1 MQDDYEEKY
10 HRVESEHWWFV
21 ARRNLVCALVS
32 AYARSRASTILD
44 LGCSGGVTI
53 QQLVRSGFTNVGGLD
68 ISPAAIERCRQ
79 AGLTNLHA
87 MDAQSPDLPDDTVD
101 LIIASDV
108 LEHLA
113 DEAAALRAWFRILR
127 PNGVVLVFVPAF
139 RFMWSPHDIVNQ
151 HYRRYRL
158 PELEARLAAAGF
170 ETLRRSYWNFLI
182 FPPAALVRLLQRLL
196 PPIRGMIHL
205 ELRIPPAPL
214 NRALV
219 ALLRVENGLIRKGV
233 RWPWGQSAMV
243 VARKTASQPASTF
256 GSTPASTFK
265 STP

>member
-21 ARRNLVCALVS
+21 ARRNLVCALVNT
-32 AYARSRASTILD
+32 YARSRASKILD

-53 QQLVRSGFTNVGGLD
+53 QQLERLGYTDVGGLD
-68 ISPAAIERCRQ
+68 VSPAAIERCRSV
-79 AGLTNLHA
+79 GLKNLHA
-87 MDAQSPDLPDDTVD
+87 MDAQSPNLPDDSYD

-113 DEAAALRAWFRILR
+113 DEQAALKAWFRILR

-139 RFMWSPHDIVNQ
+139 LFMWSPHDVVNQ

-158 PELEARLAAAGF
+158 PELEARLAAVGF

-196 PPIRGMIHL
+196 PPIRGMVHL
-205 ELRIPPAPL
+205 ELRLPPPLL
-214 NRALV
+214 NRALI
-219 ALLRVENGLIRKGV
+219 ALLRAENWLIRTGV
-233 RWPWGQSAMV
+233 SWPWGQSV
-243 VARKTASQPASTF
+243 LLVAKKPA
-256 GSTPASTFK
+256 STPASK
-265 STP
+265 PASTP

>member
-21 ARRNLVCALVS
+21 ARRHLVCALVQRYAS
-32 AYARSRASTILD
+32 APSSRILD

-53 QQLVRSGFTNVGGLD
+53 QQLVRAGYTDVGGLD
-68 ISPAAIERCRQ
+68 VSPAAIERCRSV
-79 AGLTNLHA
+79 GLTNLHA
-87 MDAQSPDLPDDTVD
+87 MDAQAPDLPNDSYD

-113 DEAAALRAWFRILR
+113 DEQAALQAWCRILR
-127 PNGVVLVFVPAF
+127 PNGVLLVFVPAF
-139 RFMWSPHDIVNQ
+139 MFMWSPHDIVNQ

-158 PELEARLAAAGF
+158 PELQASLAAAGF

-182 FPPAALVRLLQRLL
+182 FPPAALVRLLQRVL

-205 ELRIPPAPL
+205 ELRLPPAPL

-219 ALLRVENGLIRKGV
+219 GLLRLENWLIRQGV
-233 RWPWGQSAMV
+233 TWPWGQSALV
-243 VARKTASQPASTF
+243 IARKPAKAPAKLPTRKPAP
-256 GSTPASTFK
+256 TP
-265 STP
+265 